1 MQFVIDEVGQ
11 NIKII
16 DSFKY
21 TDRETQVATIKLFM
35 SKYDWFNARSLKSYV
50 REWRAHNRLYKLG
63 LFKDRTKDVDLNV
76 AEKWYR
82 RLGYFFLGG

>member
-1 MQFVIDEVGQ
+1 MEFVINKSGQ

-21 TDRETQVATIKLFM
+21 TDRETQVVTIRMFM
-35 SKYDWFNARSLKSYV
+35 NRYNWFCGRSLKSYV

-76 AEKWYR
+76 HEKWYR
-82 RLGYFFLGG
+82 RLGYFILGG

>member
-1 MQFVIDEVGQ
+1 MQFLVDEPGQ

-21 TDRETQVATIKLFM
+21 VDRETQIVTIKMFM
-35 SKYDWFNARSLKSYV
+35 EKYEWFKARSLKSYV

-76 AEKWYR
+76 HEKWYR
-82 RLGYFFLGG
+82 RLGYFLLGG